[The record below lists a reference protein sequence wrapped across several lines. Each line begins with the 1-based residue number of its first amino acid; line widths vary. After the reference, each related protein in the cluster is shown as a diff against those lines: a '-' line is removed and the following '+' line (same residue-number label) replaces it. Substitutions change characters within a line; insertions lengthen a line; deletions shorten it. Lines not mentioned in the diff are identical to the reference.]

1 MIKILRIFFRWRFR
15 VRRTISEP
23 QRKVWELLT
32 NTKYWP
38 MWGPSIQSVA
48 PRDTKIILGTKGSVK
63 TVFGFH
69 VSFVITKFEEQ
80 NVWDWDTC
88 GLPVTGH
95 TIRSISPHSTEVI
108 FDLPVLLA
116 PYALFCWMALHK
128 INHQAS
134 IIDMK

>member
-1 MIKILRIFFRWRFR
+1 MIKVLRIFFRWRFR

-23 QRKVWELLT
+23 SHKVWEILT

-38 MWGPSIQSVA
+38 IWGPSIQSVA
-48 PRDTKIILGTKGSVK
+48 PSDTKIILGTQGSVK
-63 TVFGFH
+63 TILGFH
-69 VSFVITKFEEQ
+69 VTFVITKFKEQ

-95 TIRSISPHSTEVI
+95 TIRPINSQCTEVI

-116 PYALFCWMALHK
+116 PYALFCWIALRK
-128 INHQAS
+128 INRHAS
-134 IIDMK
+134 EVDMK